1 MAGNIKGVVIEF
13 QGDTSRLDKALRQ
26 VDNSTRK
33 IDKELKNVNKALKFN
48 PTSVDL
54 WRQKQQLL
62 SQKINET
69 RTRLDVL
76 KQAQK
81 KMDAEGVDKNSEEYR
96 KLQREIVET
105 ESKLKNFQAQ
115 QRKIG
120 NVNLRAASEQ
130 FKEYGEKITA
140 AGQAMKGVSMVAA
153 GLVAS
158 LGAISYKAGQSAD
171 DLNTLSKVTGIGT
184 GELQKYSYAADLV
197 DVSVDAIA
205 KSNKRLTKSAYSAAN
220 GSKSQSEA
228 FEKLGVS
235 VTDSEGN
242 LRDSEAIFDDVIAS
256 LGKMTNE
263 TERDA
268 LAQQLM
274 GKSAAELNPLI
285 ADGGETYKMVADTLK
300 KYNLDYV
307 DQETLD
313 KANDFND
320 QLDTMK
326 LLGKVALAQ
335 VGSQLAGQ
343 LAPALEKVVD
353 LFGRFANWLGNLNP
367 KILTVVGA
375 IAGVLAVTAPLLIGL
390 GKMSFAISSILGL
403 MAKVSGAFG
412 LFEAGIGA
420 VLGPAAAIVAVIGV
434 LIAAFKHL
442 WDTNEEFRGK
452 MTAIWNVLKQTVVVF
467 IDQIATKFGELVALF
482 TGGSGSIKAAWTAF
496 CNYLAPMFEG
506 AFSAIVIVVR
516 TVLNT
521 ILGVLDVFIAVFK
534 GDWGA
539 AWTAIKSVF
548 STVWTGIFAFLRN
561 IWTMIV
567 NLVKLQLKV
576 MLTVFKTIFNSIKSL
591 VSTVWTAIKTKIS
604 QAIDGA
610 RTKVASAVT
619 SIKTSVTTAFNGLK
633 STVASI
639 WNGIKNAITSPIRTA
654 VSTVKSLISKIKNVF
669 PIKIGKL
676 FSGLKLPHFSISKA
690 TKDFGKLGSITY
702 PTGISVSWYKKAMQ
716 NPYMFSSPTLFGAG
730 EAGDEILYG
739 RNSLMRDISSAVSS
753 ANAGGGDEITINVY
767 ASQGMDVKELAAE
780 VERRLIESQKRR
792 KLAWQ

>member
-1 MAGNIKGVVIEF
+1 MAGNIKGITIEF
-13 QGDTSRLDKALRQ
+13 QGDTSRLDKALREI
-26 VDNSTRK
+26 NNNTRK
-33 IDKELKNVNKALKFN
+33 LDKELRNVDKALKFN
-48 PTSVDL
+48 PTNVDL

-69 RTRLDVL
+69 KSKLDVL

-81 KMDAEGVDKNSEEYR
+81 KLDAEGIDKNSEEYR
-96 KLQREIVET
+96 KLQREIIET

-130 FKEYGEKITA
+130 FKEYGDKLTA

-153 GLVAS
+153 GVVAS

-184 GELQKYSYAADLV
+184 GELQKYGYAADLV

-242 LRDSEAIFDDVIAS
+242 LRDSDAIFNDVISA

-285 ADGGETYKMVADTLK
+285 EDGGETYKMVADTLK
-300 KYNLDYV
+300 KYDLDYV

-313 KANDFND
+313 KANAFND
-320 QLDTMK
+320 ELDTMK

-335 VGSQLAGQ
+335 VGSKLAAQ

-353 LFGRFANWLGNLNP
+353 LVGRFANWLGNLNP
-367 KILTVVGA
+367 KVLTVVGA
-375 IAGVLAVTAPLLIGL
+375 IAGLVAVLSPVLIGL

-403 MAKVSGAFG
+403 MAKFG
-412 LFEAGIGA
+412 GVIGA
-420 VLGPAAAIVAVIGV
+420 IEGGFLTVLGPIALIVAAIVGLV
-434 LIAAFKHL
+434 AAFKHL
-442 WDTNEEFRGK
+442 WDTNAEFRANMATIWTFLK
-452 MTAIWNVLKQTVVVF
+452 MTIVTFVDEVSK
-467 IDQIATKFGELVALF
+467 KFSELIALF

-496 CNYLAPMFEG
+496 CNYLAPIFVG
-506 AFSAIVIVVR
+506 AFSAIATVVR

-521 ILGVLDVFIAVFK
+521 ILGILDVFIAVFK
-534 GDWGA
+534 GDWSGA
-539 AWTAIKSVF
+539 WSAIKGVF
-548 STVWTGIFAFLRN
+548 STVWTGIFSFLRI

-567 NLVKLQLKV
+567 NLVKMQLTV
-576 MLTVFKTIFNSIKSL
+576 MLTVFKTIFNSLKSL
-591 VSTVWTAIKTKIS
+591 VSTVWTEIRTKIA

-610 RTKVASAVT
+610 KTKVVSAVT
-619 SIKTSVTTAFNGLK
+619 SIKTSVTSAFNSLK
-633 STVASI
+633 STVSSI

-654 VSTVKSLISKIKNVF
+654 VSTVRGLISRLKNIF
-669 PIKIGKL
+669 PIKVGNI
-676 FSGLKLPHFSISKA
+676 FSGIKLPHFTLSYSS
-690 TKDFGKLGSITY
+690 KDFGPLGTIKY
-702 PTGISVSWYKKAMQ
+702 PTGFSVNWYKKAMQ

-739 RNSLMRDISSAVSS
+739 RNSLMRDISSAVTS
-753 ANAGGGDEITINVY
+753 ANAGGGDDITINVY

-792 KLAWQ
+792 RLAWQ

>member
-1 MAGNIKGVVIEF
+1 MAGNIKGITIEF
-13 QGDTSRLDKALRQ
+13 QGDTSRLDKALRSIN
-26 VDNSTRK
+26 DSTRK
-33 IDKELKNVNKALKFN
+33 IDRELRNVDKALKFN

-62 SQKINET
+62 AQKINET
-69 RTRLDVL
+69 KTKLDVL
-76 KQAQK
+76 KQAQA

-96 KLQREIVET
+96 KLQREIIET

-130 FKEYGEKITA
+130 FKEYGAKITA

-153 GLVAS
+153 GVVAS
-158 LGAISYKAGQSAD
+158 LGAISVKAGQSAD

-184 GELQKYSYAADLV
+184 GELQKYGYAADLV

-242 LRDSEAIFDDVIAS
+242 LRDSDAIFDDVIAS

-285 ADGGETYKMVADTLK
+285 EDGGETYKMVADTLK
-300 KYNLDYV
+300 KYDLDYV

-313 KANDFND
+313 KANEFND
-320 QLDTMK
+320 SLDTMK

-434 LIAAFKHL
+434 LIAAFKTL
-442 WDTNEEFRGK
+442 WDTNEEFRAK
-452 MTAIWNVLKQTVVVF
+452 MTVIWTVLQQTVVVF
-467 IDQIATKFGELVALF
+467 IDQISTKFGELVALF

-496 CNYLAPMFEG
+496 CAYLAPMFTG
-506 AFSAIVIVVR
+506 AFSAIATVVR

-521 ILGVLDVFIAVFK
+521 ILGILDVFIAIFK

-539 AWTAIKSVF
+539 AWAAIKGVF
-548 STVWTGIFAFLRN
+548 STVWGGIVAFFRT
-561 IWTMIV
+561 IWSTIV

-576 MLTVFKTIFNSIKSL
+576 MLTVLKTIFNSIKTL
-591 VSTVWTAIKTKIS
+591 VSTVWTAIKTRIS

-610 RTKVASAVT
+610 KTKVSTAVT
-619 SIKTSVTTAFNGLK
+619 SIKAAVSTTFNNLK
-633 STVASI
+633 ATVSRI
-639 WNGIKNAITSPIRTA
+639 WNGIKTAITTPIRTA
-654 VSTVKSLISKIKNVF
+654 VNTVKTLIGKIKDFF
-669 PIKIGKL
+669 PVKIGNL
-676 FSGLKLPHFSISKA
+676 FSGLKLPHFTIKTSS
-690 TKDFGKLGSITY
+690 KDFGPLGTIKY
-702 PTGISVSWYKKAMQ
+702 PTGISVNWFKKAMQ
-716 NPYMFSSPTLFGAG
+716 NPYMFSSPTFFGAG

-739 RNSLMRDISSAVSS
+739 RNSLMRDISSAVTS
-753 ANAGGGDEITINVY
+753 ANAGGGDDITINVY
-767 ASQGMDVKELAAE
+767 ASPGMDVKELAAE